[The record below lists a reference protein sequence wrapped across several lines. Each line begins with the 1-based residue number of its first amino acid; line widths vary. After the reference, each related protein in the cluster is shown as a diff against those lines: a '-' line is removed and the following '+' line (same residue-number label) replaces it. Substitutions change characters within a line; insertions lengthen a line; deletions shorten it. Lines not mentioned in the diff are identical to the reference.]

1 MQRLTTVAWSLD
13 NKYVLSG
20 SDEMCIRLWKARA
33 SERIGIMRDR
43 ERVALQYN
51 EKLKEKYGQHP
62 QIARWILS
70 ALRHSSLLILFL
82 QDRETQTS
90 PPACQVQSGRDQIY
104 QGRQS
109 GRLCNCL
116 TLFVFLRSPTRGKKP
131 TDGNTASRG
140 LCRTCLSER
149 LTPYRRWSDGAFLII
164 FSYFCQKCHGN
175 IHADK

>member
-62 QIARWILS
+62 QIARCVYI
-70 ALRHSSLLILFL
+70 
-82 QDRETQTS
+82 
-90 PPACQVQSGRDQIY
+90 
-104 QGRQS
+104 
-109 GRLCNCL
+109 
-116 TLFVFLRSPTRGKKP
+116 
-131 TDGNTASRG
+131 
-140 LCRTCLSER
+140 
-149 LTPYRRWSDGAFLII
+149 
-164 FSYFCQKCHGN
+164 
-175 IHADK
+175 

>member
-62 QIARWILS
+62 QIARWDIL
-70 ALRHSSLLILFL
+70 
-82 QDRETQTS
+82 D
-90 PPACQVQSGRDQIY
+90 
-104 QGRQS
+104 
-109 GRLCNCL
+109 
-116 TLFVFLRSPTRGKKP
+116 
-131 TDGNTASRG
+131 
-140 LCRTCLSER
+140 
-149 LTPYRRWSDGAFLII
+149 
-164 FSYFCQKCHGN
+164 
-175 IHADK
+175 

>member
-20 SDEMCIRLWKARA
+20 SDKMCIRLWKARA

-70 ALRHSSLLILFL
+70 SLRHSSLLILPSL
-82 QDRETQTS
+82 SRI
-90 PPACQVQSGRDQIY
+90 ARHRQVPRHVKSSQAEI
-104 QGRQS
+104 
-109 GRLCNCL
+109 
-116 TLFVFLRSPTRGKKP
+116 RSIKVDSLAAYVTV
-131 TDGNTASRG
+131 
-140 LCRTCLSER
+140 
-149 LTPYRRWSDGAFLII
+149 
-164 FSYFCQKCHGN
+164 
-175 IHADK
+175 